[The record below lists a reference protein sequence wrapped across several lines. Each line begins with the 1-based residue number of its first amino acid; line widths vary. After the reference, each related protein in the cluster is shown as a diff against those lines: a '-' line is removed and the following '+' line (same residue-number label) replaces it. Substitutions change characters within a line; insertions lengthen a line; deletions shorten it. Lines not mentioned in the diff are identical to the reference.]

1 MRFSETSLRKAH
13 AAPSQVFGRKDY
25 QQFKVLCRMVRD
37 LDFGVRMV
45 GAPLVREADGLAL
58 SSRNVR
64 LSAPERARALSISRA
79 LRAAVAQAEG
89 GQREV
94 AALRAGVVAEV
105 QSAGGEVDYVEVV
118 SQESL
123 QPMEGR
129 LVGKAVILVAAR
141 FGSVR
146 LLDNAELS

>member
-1 MRFSETSLRKAH
+1 
-13 AAPSQVFGRKDY
+13 
-25 QQFKVLCRMVRD
+25 MVRD